1 MQLPL
6 FTQSRFIIIWLLH
19 VVAKEAVANPDLHA
33 VAMHRTKLI
42 QSPVVWVPV
51 HIIDNHIQA
60 FLLGHFSPQTL
71 CQILES
77 RQHCVRKPAD
87 ERYDSEDFARFP
99 RHLQQL
105 AYAAERPQELV
116 DHKHSVASLMDSDRV
131 VPIHEISA

>member
-42 QSPVVWVPV
+42 QSPVVRVPV
-51 HIIDNHIQA
+51 HIIDDHIQA
-60 FLLGHFSPQTL
+60 FLLGHFSPQTP

-105 AYAAERPQELV
+105 AYAAERLQELV
-116 DHKHSVASLMDSDRV
+116 GHKHNVVSLMDSGRV
-131 VPIHEISA
+131 VPILEISA

>member
-1 MQLPL
+1 M
-6 FTQSRFIIIWLLH
+6 
-19 VVAKEAVANPDLHA
+19 VAKEAVANPDLHA

-51 HIIDNHIQA
+51 HIIDDHIQA

-77 RQHCVRKPAD
+77 RQHCVRKHAD
-87 ERYDSEDFARFP
+87 AHYGSEDSALFP

-105 AYAAERPQELV
+105 AYAAERLQELV
-116 DHKHSVASLMDSDRV
+116 GHKHNVVSLMDSGRV
-131 VPIHEISA
+131 VPILEISA

>member
-6 FTQSRFIIIWLLH
+6 FTQSRFIIIGLLH

-42 QSPVVWVPV
+42 QSPVVRVPV
-51 HIIDNHIQA
+51 HIIDDHIQA
-60 FLLGHFSPQTL
+60 FLLGHFSPQTP

-87 ERYDSEDFARFP
+87 ERYDSEDFARFL

-105 AYAAERPQELV
+105 AYAAERSQEPV
-116 DHKHSVASLMDSDRV
+116 DHKNSEASLMGNGRV
-131 VPIHEISA
+131 VPIPEISA

>member
-6 FTQSRFIIIWLLH
+6 FTQSRFIIIGLLH

-33 VAMHRTKLI
+33 VAMHRMKLI

-51 HIIDNHIQA
+51 HVIDDHIQA

-77 RQHCVRKPAD
+77 RQHCVRTHAD
-87 ERYDSEDFARFP
+87 ERYDSEDFSLFP
-99 RHLQQL
+99 RRLQQL

-116 DHKHSVASLMDSDRV
+116 DHKHRVASLMDSGRV
-131 VPIHEISA
+131 APIPEIAA